1 MKKEIV
7 YPVLLVVV
15 SLVAGLAIGLTIV
28 RKPRHEFRPRVEG
41 RSKMD
46 YRIKESRMPRRD
58 EIFDKIS
65 DRLKLSSEQE
75 GQIKKILTD
84 SREEA
89 KTTIEK
95 SKDALL
101 KLKEKT
107 NAQIKGVL
115 TKEQQVEF
123 DRMTAEIKDRIQ
135 TFKNKMRGLRPG
147 PLGGQGPREGFEQDF
162 PKE

>member
-1 MKKEIV
+1 M
-7 YPVLLVVV
+7 
-15 SLVAGLAIGLTIV
+15 
-28 RKPRHEFRPRVEG
+28 
-41 RSKMD
+41 
-46 YRIKESRMPRRD
+46 
-58 EIFDKIS
+58 
-65 DRLKLSSEQE
+65 
-75 GQIKKILTD
+75 
-84 SREEA
+84 
-89 KTTIEK
+89 
-95 SKDALL
+95 

-107 NAQIKGVL
+107 NVQIKGVL